1 VPGYSRDDFMIDRN
15 LSGARDSV
23 LERRPGQLR
32 NGGSRTALLGSQ
44 KISAALNT
52 DASRCSGYLHLLAR
66 NLQMPERDIHRE
78 SPFHAGMVKWNA
90 APPPV

>member
-1 VPGYSRDDFMIDRN
+1 MIDRN

-32 NGGSRTALLGSQ
+32 NGGAHTALLGSQ

-52 DASRCSGYLHLLAR
+52 DASRETGREYSFDYAASANWSSAGNGSENSFLGR
-66 NLQMPERDIHRE
+66 TIHRL
-78 SPFHAGMVKWNA
+78 N
-90 APPPV
+90 

>member
-1 VPGYSRDDFMIDRN
+1 MIDRN

-32 NGGSRTALLGSQ
+32 NGGSRTALLGSE

-52 DASRCSGYLHLLAR
+52 DASRCSGYLRLLAR
-66 NLQMPERDIHRE
+66 NLKARKTADKQE
-78 SPFHAGMVKWNA
+78 S
-90 APPPV
+90 

>member
-1 VPGYSRDDFMIDRN
+1 MIDRN

-32 NGGSRTALLGSQ
+32 NGGAHTALLGSQ

-52 DASRCSGYLHLLAR
+52 DASRCSGHLHLLKAR
-66 NLQMPERDIHRE
+66 KTADKQE
-78 SPFHAGMVKWNA
+78 S
-90 APPPV
+90 